1 MEQHRTLKEDIIYEK
16 DSIFNRSIEEWISYQ
31 GDKNI
36 YLSRKYERYEQFK

>member
-1 MEQHRTLKEDIIYEK
+1 MKKIAFLTEALK
-16 DSIFNRSIEEWISYQ
+16 NG